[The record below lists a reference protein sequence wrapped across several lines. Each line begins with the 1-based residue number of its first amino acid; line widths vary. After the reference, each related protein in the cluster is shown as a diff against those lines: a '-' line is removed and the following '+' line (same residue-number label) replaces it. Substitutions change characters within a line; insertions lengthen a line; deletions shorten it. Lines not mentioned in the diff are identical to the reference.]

1 DRDDRFVHIPVNREE
16 SAIGLCSGAYMGA
29 MGCAAL
35 MGASGFMTVIYA
47 NRGRACRV
55 RREAR
60 CVASRQ
66 LVDGRDRRRRPGRPI
81 RAHPGQSGGIRDRAL
96 LRRLYGRHGVRGADG
111 RVGLHDG
118 DLRHHQDQLHLR
130 DPAVFDADFARRRW
144 RSSQAPRVEQP
155 LSSPGARGHQHALS
169 NHRRARRYLRDLP
182 LLSPHAHVLPSDGR
196 RFHARPV
203 TGWPVMNYLDC
214 FRALARRRTD
224 QLVVTSAGNSSPALR
239 GATHDCEASFY
250 RDASMSLSTMFA
262 SGLALARPELK
273 IWAFM
278 GDGAFCMNPGM
289 LMVERQMNLPNLTH
303 FLVSNR
309 VYGATSNAVLPNVG
323 SNDYPA
329 IAHAM
334 GLERVFE
341 FRTLEAL
348 ERDFATVMPAN
359 VAGHTFVVLEVEP
372 FSDAEQKLEQPPF
385 DGPELK
391 YRFGRHIEAR
401 TDCDVFGYRL

>member
-1 DRDDRFVHIPVNREE
+1 
-16 SAIGLCSGAYMGA
+16 
-29 MGCAAL
+29 
-35 MGASGFMTVIYA
+35 
-47 NRGRACRV
+47 
-55 RREAR
+55 
-60 CVASRQ
+60 
-66 LVDGRDRRRRPGRPI
+66 
-81 RAHPGQSGGIRDRAL
+81 
-96 LRRLYGRHGVRGADG
+96 
-111 RVGLHDG
+111 
-118 DLRHHQDQLHLR
+118 
-130 DPAVFDADFARRRW
+130 
-144 RSSQAPRVEQP
+144 
-155 LSSPGARGHQHALS
+155 
-169 NHRRARRYLRDLP
+169 
-182 LLSPHAHVLPSDGR
+182 
-196 RFHARPV
+196 
-203 TGWPVMNYLDC
+203 MNYLDC
-214 FRALARRRTD
+214 FSALARRRTD
-224 QLVVTSAGNSSPALR
+224 Q
-239 GATHDCEASFY
+239 HDSEASFY
-250 RDASMSLSTMFA
+250 LDASMSLSTMFA

-309 VYGATSNAVLPNVG
+309 VYGATSNAGLPNVG

-348 ERDFATVMPAN
+348 ERDFATVMAAN

-391 YRFGRHIEAR
+391 YRFGRYIEAR